1 MSMDKKSALRA
12 SVAVCIVGGVMT
24 VACGSQQAPP
34 AAPSTATPGSSAPPE
49 LTSLTGT
56 WSGSGADSY
65 SPERVKWVLAQSGS
79 NVTGTAELTPMDP
92 ADGSCASC
100 HKLRKGTVSGTL
112 NGATLTL
119 RMNFPA
125 GGDVPTPVCVTDLTG
140 TASLTGNQLA
150 GIYSGTDSCEGL
162 FANGQLSLTKQ

>member
-1 MSMDKKSALRA
+1 MRA
-12 SVAVCIVGGVMT
+12 SVALFIVAAAT
-24 VACGSQQAPP
+24 TLACGSQQAP
-34 AAPSTATPGSSAPPE
+34 ATPSSATPPSPAP
-49 LTSLTGT
+49 TDRIDLTGT

-100 HKLRKGTVSGTL
+100 HKLRKGTVSGRL
-112 NGATLTL
+112 DGATLTL

-125 GGDVPTPVCVTDLTG
+125 GGDVPTPICVTDLTG
-140 TASLTGNQLA
+140 SASLTGNRLS
-150 GIYSGTDSCEGL
+150 GSYSGTDSCEGV

>member
-1 MSMDKKSALRA
+1 MRA
-12 SVAVCIVGGVMT
+12 SVAALIAAGT
-24 VACGSQQAPP
+24 LTLACGSQPAPASP
-34 AAPSTATPGSSAPPE
+34 SNAAPASPAPSDATD
-49 LTSLTGT
+49 LTGT
-56 WSGSGADSY
+56 WSGSGTDSY

-100 HKLRKGTVSGTL
+100 HKLRKGTVSGRL
-112 NGATLTL
+112 DGATLTL

-125 GGDVPTPVCVTDLTG
+125 GGDVPTPICVTDLTG
-140 TASLTGNQLA
+140 SASLTGNRLT
-150 GIYSGTDSCEGL
+150 GSYSGTDSCEGV

>member
-1 MSMDKKSALRA
+1 MRRPTVALLVGLAGVVA
-12 SVAVCIVGGVMT
+12 SVF
-24 VACGSQQAPP
+24 ACQTSP
-34 AAPSTATPGSSAPPE
+34 AAPAAPRA
-49 LTSLTGT
+49 LNLTGT
-56 WSGSGADSY
+56 WSGSGTDSY

-100 HKLRKGTVSGTL
+100 HKLRKGTVSGRL
-112 NGATLTL
+112 DGATLTL

-125 GGDVPTPVCVTDLTG
+125 GGDVPTPICVTDLTG
-140 TASLTGNQLA
+140 SASLTGNRLT
-150 GIYSGTDSCEGL
+150 GSYSGTDSCEGV